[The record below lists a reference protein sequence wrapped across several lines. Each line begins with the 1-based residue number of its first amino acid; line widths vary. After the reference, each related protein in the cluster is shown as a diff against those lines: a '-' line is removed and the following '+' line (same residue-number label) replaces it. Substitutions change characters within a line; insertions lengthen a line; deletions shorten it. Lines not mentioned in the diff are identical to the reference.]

1 MAAAITSI
9 WLLHLRQTLQQS
21 EAASW
26 HAVRGHLVLPC
37 ILCHSVGAETPNQR
51 ESCAACSP
59 QLPQL
64 QQHRERRVVVSRHR
78 RQQQQRSEERMP
90 GLLQEDEEVQRI
102 SLDRL
107 ASANPVFAPEG
118 LTTSENAFRLGDGA
132 AAVVLAADEE
142 ATKRGLKPLARQAWE
157 KHSPL

>member
-1 MAAAITSI
+1 
-9 WLLHLRQTLQQS
+9 
-21 EAASW
+21 
-26 HAVRGHLVLPC
+26 
-37 ILCHSVGAETPNQR
+37 
-51 ESCAACSP
+51 
-59 QLPQL
+59 
-64 QQHRERRVVVSRHR
+64 
-78 RQQQQRSEERMP
+78 MP

-142 ATKRGLKPLARQAWE
+142 ATKRGLKPLARQA
-157 KHSPL
+157 